1 MKNNTAFNRFIIIA
15 LVVLIIAVIAQQ
27 VCISIAGATLQSKQN
42 ELTQTNSEVQEAQN
56 TKEQLTTKN
65 SEQTLAWRNAQGRL
79 AFSGDGSGKVCYLT
93 FDDGPYTELTNK
105 NLEILKE
112 KGACATWFCLANDE
126 QYTYLDLSLCKTIE
140 EAGSAIGIHDW
151 DQDEHYRYY
160 KGDVDNYFT
169 SDFDKA
175 KEKLEAA
182 VGHEIKIARFAGGS
196 TTIGYYNSSIG
207 TSLPQEMI
215 KRGYQYFDW
224 NVLAGDSETS
234 QMVNGKVPTKTII
247 NNIISDAEKY
257 AETNSPICVLMHDN
271 PGKTTTTEALPE
283 VIDRLKELGYSFKTL
298 DFNTPGFYQKKIA
311 E

>member
-1 MKNNTAFNRFIIIA
+1 MKSNTILSKVIIIA

-27 VCISIAGATLQSKQN
+27 VAISMAGASLQTKQDELEQANTQLQQEQTTN
-42 ELTQTNSEVQEAQN
+42 EQLN
-56 TKEQLTTKN
+56 TKL
-65 SEQTLAWRNAQGRL
+65 SEQTLTWRNAQGRL
-79 AFSGDGSGKVCYLT
+79 SFSGDGSGKVCYLT
-93 FDDGPYTELTNK
+93 FDDGPYPDLTNK

-126 QYTYLDLSLCKTIE
+126 EYTYLDLSLCKTIE
-140 EAGSAIGIHDW
+140 EAGSAIGVHDW

-169 SDFDKA
+169 TDFDKA

-207 TSLPQEMI
+207 VSLPQEMI

-234 QMVNGKVPTKTII
+234 QMVNGKVPTQTII
-247 NNIISDAEKY
+247 KNIVSGAEKY
-257 AETNSPICVLMHDN
+257 AASNSPICVLMHDN
-271 PGKTTTTEALPE
+271 PGKSTTTEALPE
-283 VIDRLKELGYSFKTL
+283 VIDKLKELGYTFKTL

-311 E
+311 D